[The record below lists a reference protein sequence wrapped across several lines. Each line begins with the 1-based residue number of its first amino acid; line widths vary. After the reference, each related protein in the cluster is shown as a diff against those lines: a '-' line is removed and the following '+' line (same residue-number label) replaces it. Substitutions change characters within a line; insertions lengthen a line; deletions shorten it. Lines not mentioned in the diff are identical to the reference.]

1 MFCRQFLSSSACW
14 VDALC
19 LVCHTIDQ
27 AGDRTTLKQMTTTLT
42 LKEDDLLI
50 LLNSME
56 AMFTDH
62 MSEEELAQHDKMYAR
77 LSKALQRLEA

>member
-1 MFCRQFLSSSACW
+1 M
-14 VDALC
+14 
-19 LVCHTIDQ
+19 VCHTYCIS
-27 AGDRTTLKQMTTTLT
+27 RRRHNLKPQMTTTLT

-56 AMFTDH
+56 AEFTDY

-77 LSKALQRLEA
+77 LSKALQRLEG

>member
-1 MFCRQFLSSSACW
+1 MPYF
-14 VDALC
+14 
-19 LVCHTIDQ
+19 DQ
-27 AGDRTTLKQMTTTLT
+27 AGDRTTLKTMTTTTLT

-56 AMFTDH
+56 AEFTDY
-62 MSEEELAQHDKMYAR
+62 MSEEELAQHDKIYAR

>member
-1 MFCRQFLSSSACW
+1 MPCAFPAGMPYYVYQAETP
-14 VDALC
+14 
-19 LVCHTIDQ
+19 HTT
-27 AGDRTTLKQMTTTLT
+27 APQMTTTLT

-56 AMFTDH
+56 VEFTDY

>member
-1 MFCRQFLSSSACW
+1 MSTGAARPLFHALRFCWWYAILIAS
-14 VDALC
+14 
-19 LVCHTIDQ
+19 
-27 AGDRTTLKQMTTTLT
+27 AGDGTTLKQMTTTLT
-42 LKEDDLLI
+42 LKADDLLI

-56 AMFTDH
+56 AEFTDY